1 MTDHRQP
8 VVALVTD
15 AIYPYHRGGK
25 ELRYFELARRL
36 TRYADVHVYTMNW
49 WHGPRARTADQVTYH
64 GISPLFPLYKN
75 GRRSVSQALLFSLA
89 CLRMLVR
96 RFDVIEAD
104 HMPYFQIFALRLVAT
119 IRRKRLVVTWHEV
132 WSRPYWRQYLGP
144 PGVIA
149 WHIER
154 LAMAMPDQI
163 IAASPQTAEALRKA
177 LGPRAAV
184 ITAPNGIDLDAV
196 RTAYPDPETT
206 DVVVVGRLM
215 SHKRI
220 DMLLEAVALL
230 HADGMPVTCRVIGD
244 GPERANLHALARSL
258 GVAHAVDFR
267 HDVREQKEVY
277 SLLKAARVAVF
288 PTAREGFGIAVLEA
302 LACGVPVV
310 TTSAPANLARHLV
323 TRSSQGSVCDP
334 SAAAVAQAVKAWLST
349 DPGQLD
355 SRRARRDD
363 DWLAEYSWETIT
375 ERVAGALLSRAGRPG
390 GIAGSPR

>member
-1 MTDHRQP
+1 MSPMTDQP

-36 TRYADVHVYTMNW
+36 TRYADVHVYTMKW
-49 WHGPRARTADQVTYH
+49 WKGPRVRLDDRVTYH
-64 GISPLFPLYKN
+64 GISPLFPLYKK
-75 GRRSVSQALLFSLA
+75 GRRSISEALLFSLA
-89 CLRMLVR
+89 CLQMLVR

-119 IRRKRLVVTWHEV
+119 IKRKRLVVTWHEV

-144 PGVIA
+144 LGVIA
-149 WHIER
+149 WYIER

-163 IAASPQTAEALRKA
+163 IAASSQTAEALRKA

-184 ITAPNGIDLDAV
+184 LVAPNGIDLDAI
-196 RTAYPDPETT
+196 RAAYPDAETT
-206 DVVVVGRLM
+206 DIVVVGRLM

-244 GPERANLHALARSL
+244 GPQREILHSLAHALN
-258 GVAHAVDFR
+258 VAHAVDFR
-267 HDVREQKEVY
+267 HDVDEQKEVY
-277 SLLKAARVAVF
+277 SLLKAARVSVF
-288 PTAREGFGIAVLEA
+288 PSAREGFGIAVLEA

-310 TTSAPANLARHLV
+310 TTSTPDNLARHLV
-323 TRSSQGSVCDP
+323 TRSSQGSVCAA
-334 SAAAVAQAVKAWLST
+334 SAVAIAQAVKTWLST
-349 DPGQLD
+349 DPRRPD
-355 SRRARRDD
+355 SHLARRDD
-363 DWLAEYSWETIT
+363 GWLTEYSWEKIA
-375 ERVAGALLSRAGRPG
+375 EQVAGALLS
-390 GIAGSPR
+390 

>member
-1 MTDHRQP
+1 MSPMTDHRQP

-15 AIYPYHRGGK
+15 AVYPYHRGGK

-36 TRYADVHVYTMNW
+36 TQYADVHVYTMNW
-49 WHGPRARTADQVTYH
+49 WKGPRLRVDDQVTYH
-64 GISPLFPLYKN
+64 GISPLFPLYKK
-75 GRRSVSQALLFSLA
+75 GRRSISEALLFSLA
-89 CLRMLVR
+89 CLQMLVR

-119 IRRKRLVVTWHEV
+119 IKRKRLVVTWHEV
-132 WSRPYWRQYLGP
+132 WSRAYWCQYLGP
-144 PGVIA
+144 LGVIA
-149 WHIER
+149 WSIER

-163 IAASPQTAEALRKA
+163 IAASPQTAEALRTA

-196 RTAYPDPETT
+196 RAAYPDAETT
-206 DVVVVGRLM
+206 DIVVVGRLM

-230 HADGMPVTCRVIGD
+230 YAEGMPITCRIIGD
-244 GPERANLHALARSL
+244 GPDRENLHSLARSL
-258 GVAHAVDFR
+258 NVAHAVDFR
-267 HDVREQKEVY
+267 HDVGEQKEVY

-288 PTAREGFGIAVLEA
+288 PSAREGFGIAVLEA

-323 TRSSQGSVCDP
+323 TRSSQGTVCEP
-334 SAAAVAQAVKAWLST
+334 SAAAIAAAVKTWLAAGR
-349 DPGQLD
+349 GQPNPDLA
-355 SRRARRDD
+355 RADD
-363 DWLAEYSWETIT
+363 DWLTEYSWETIA
-375 ERVAGALLSRAGRPG
+375 ERVAGTLLS
-390 GIAGSPR
+390 

>member
-1 MTDHRQP
+1 MSPMTDQP

-36 TRYADVHVYTMNW
+36 TRYADVHVYTMKW
-49 WHGPRARTADQVTYH
+49 WKGPRVRLDDRVTYH
-64 GISPLFPLYKN
+64 GISPLFPLYKK
-75 GRRSVSQALLFSLA
+75 GRRSISEALLFSLA
-89 CLRMLVR
+89 CLQMLVR

-144 PGVIA
+144 LGVIA
-149 WHIER
+149 WYIER

-163 IAASPQTAEALRKA
+163 IAASSQTAEALRKA

-184 ITAPNGIDLDAV
+184 LVAPNGIDLDAI
-196 RTAYPDPETT
+196 RAAYPDAETT
-206 DVVVVGRLM
+206 DIVVVGRLM

-244 GPERANLHALARSL
+244 GPQREILHSLAHALN
-258 GVAHAVDFR
+258 VAHAVDFR
-267 HDVREQKEVY
+267 HDVDEQKEVY
-277 SLLKAARVAVF
+277 SLLKAARVSVF
-288 PTAREGFGIAVLEA
+288 PSAREGFGIAVLEA

-310 TTSAPANLARHLV
+310 TTSTPDNLARHLV
-323 TRSSQGSVCDP
+323 TRSSQGSVCAA
-334 SAAAVAQAVKAWLST
+334 SAVAIAQAVKTWLST
-349 DPGQLD
+349 DPRRPD
-355 SRRARRDD
+355 SHLARRDD
-363 DWLAEYSWETIT
+363 GWLTEYSWEKIA
-375 ERVAGALLSRAGRPG
+375 EQVAGALLS
-390 GIAGSPR
+390 